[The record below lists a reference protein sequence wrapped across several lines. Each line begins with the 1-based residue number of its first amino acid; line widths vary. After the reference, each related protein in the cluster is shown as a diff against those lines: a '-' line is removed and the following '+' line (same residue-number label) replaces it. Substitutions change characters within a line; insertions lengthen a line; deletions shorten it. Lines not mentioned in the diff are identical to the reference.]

1 VQQTANLMD
10 YAGGTDLWKYQWDLI
25 HNPESILFAWGQDE
39 EEGEFIYGITWL
51 GNYLWGLAPDEQESQ
66 IETNRALF
74 KHVYENYD
82 KYFDDSKSKDINL
95 DLESHQSWSVRKAS
109 HQGIAKKVFKGV
121 KEDKTSFSLH
131 YEGVYFEEYTL
142 EDIGY
147 KVSVYSKIEAV
158 SLNQNVRIK
167 SFKALRENKFIK
179 VGYTSDYGLIVFYD
193 ASGKM
198 QMVLQI
204 IGGKTPKEAVTQWM
218 NYLGILL
225 PSEEQQEED
234 KENSIQEMLKSVQLY
249 ALGKL
254 NEIWGEETEAL
265 KYETVFLDDV
275 QWVSQFDSVF
285 SSSPCYDSD
294 ACCFV
299 ASNQILSYSGVS
311 TNRAQQV
318 VIAQTTSSTCDNL
331 TATDLFN
338 EGIELINISLEEHKL
353 PIVVGVHHPKKNK
366 TTQAWYHY
374 CSGNTPS
381 VTNHYIVIVGKGY
394 DETVKKNYF
403 RFYEVG
409 TSHSSNGK
417 SPENKLYI
425 EDSSLIIGDTK
436 YVNKSGYYTVTEVR
450 KNIGETY
457 TISNKD

>member
-1 VQQTANLMD
+1 M
-10 YAGGTDLWKYQWDLI
+10 I
-25 HNPESILFAWGQDE
+25 HNPESILFAWAQDE

-95 DLESHQSWSVRKAS
+95 DFESHQSWSVRKAS

-249 ALGKL
+249 AFGKL